1 MSVYARA
8 LAFVSGITDADP
20 SRPMDIQITTKKS
33 EGVERLL
40 EVSVPLEAVREAEE
54 KTARRYASTV
64 RLPGFRP
71 GKVPTAVVR
80 KRFKDAIRQQVLETL
95 VNEAFQEVVQRERLR
110 VAAQPHVHDVKF
122 ADGQPLTFEL
132 HVEVRPE
139 IELARVSGFRLK
151 RATTEVTEEQ
161 VREQLEQ
168 LRDQRAAW
176 TPVEEQPAPGDM
188 VTVELATA
196 EDGGEVVEGKEY
208 RIVLGAGQAIAGIE
222 ELIMDLTPGATT
234 ERPVKWPD
242 DFPDEAQ
249 RGRTKLVR
257 LMLKD
262 VKRKSLPDLDD
273 AFAREV
279 GDFDSLDS
287 LRAAI
292 ERDLTDHVRREAD
305 AAVRSQ
311 LLDEIASANRF
322 DVPQSWVSQL
332 IDGYMQAYKVPE
344 PERERFAA
352 EFRSVAE
359 RQVRRDLIIDTLAE
373 REKLAATEADI
384 DDRVAEVASKRN
396 ADPAQVYAS
405 LQKAGRLKEIE
416 HSITE
421 DKVFAWLLDRNAVE

>member
-1 MSVYARA
+1 ME
-8 LAFVSGITDADP
+8 
-20 SRPMDIQITTKKS
+20 IQITTKKS

-40 EVSVPLEAVREAEE
+40 EVSVPVETVREAEE

-95 VNEAFQEVVQRERLR
+95 LNEAFQEVVQREQLR

-139 IELARVSGFRLK
+139 IELARLSGFRVK
-151 RATTEVTEEQ
+151 RGPTEVSEEQ

-176 TPVEEQPAPGDM
+176 TPADEQPAPGDM

-196 EDGGEVVEGKEY
+196 EDGGDIPEGKEY
-208 RIVLGAGQAIAGIE
+208 RIVLGGGQAIAGIE
-222 ELIMDLTPGATT
+222 ELVMELTPGATV
-234 ERPVKWPD
+234 EKPVRWPD

-257 LMLKD
+257 VTLKD
-262 VKRKSLPDLDD
+262 VKRKSLPELDD

-279 GDFDSLDS
+279 GDFDSLGS

-292 ERDLTDHVRREAD
+292 ERDLADHVRREAD
-305 AAVRSQ
+305 AAIRAQ

-332 IDGYMQAYKVPE
+332 IDSYMQAYKIPE
-344 PERERFAA
+344 TERDRFAG
-352 EFRSVAE
+352 EFRGVAE
-359 RQVRRDLIIDTLAE
+359 RQVRRDLIIDTIAE

-384 DDRVAEVASKRN
+384 DDRVAEVATKRN

-421 DKVFAWLLDRNAVE
+421 DKVFAWLLERNTVE

>member
-1 MSVYARA
+1 
-8 LAFVSGITDADP
+8 
-20 SRPMDIQITTKKS
+20 MDIQITTKKS

-40 EVSVPLEAVREAEE
+40 EVSVPVEAVREVEE

-80 KRFKDAIRQQVLETL
+80 KRFRDAIRQQVLETL

-110 VAAQPHVHDVKF
+110 VAAQPHVHDVRF

-151 RATTEVTEEQ
+151 RGPTEVTEEQ
-161 VREQLEQ
+161 VGDQLEQ

-196 EDGGEVVEGKEY
+196 DDGGAMPEGKEY
-208 RIVLGAGQAIAGIE
+208 RIVLGGGQAIAGIE
-222 ELIMDLTPGATT
+222 ELIMDLTPGETA

-257 LMLKD
+257 VVLKD
-262 VKRKSLPDLDD
+262 VKRKSLPELDD

-287 LRAAI
+287 LRGAI

-311 LLDEIASANRF
+311 LIDEIAAANRF
-322 DVPQSWVSQL
+322 DVPQSWVAQL
-332 IDGYMQAYKVPE
+332 IDGYMQAYKIPE
-344 PERERFAA
+344 SERERFAA
-352 EFRSVAE
+352 EFRGVAE
-359 RQVRRDLIIDTLAE
+359 RQVRRDLIIDTIAE
-373 REKLAATEADI
+373 REKLAATEADV
-384 DDRVAEVASKRN
+384 DDRVADVAKKRN

-421 DKVFAWLLDRNAVE
+421 DKVFAWLLERNTIE

>member
-1 MSVYARA
+1 
-8 LAFVSGITDADP
+8 
-20 SRPMDIQITTKKS
+20 MDIQITTKKS

-40 EVSVPLEAVREAEE
+40 EVSVPVEAVREVEE

-80 KRFKDAIRQQVLETL
+80 KRFKDVIRQQVLEAV
-95 VNEAFQEVVQRERLR
+95 VNEAFQEVVQREGLR
-110 VAAQPHVHDVKF
+110 VTSQPHVHDVRF
-122 ADGQPLTFEL
+122 TDGEPLTFEL
-132 HVEVRPE
+132 RVEVRPE
-139 IELARVSGFRLK
+139 VDLARISGFRLK
-151 RATTEVTEEQ
+151 RNATDITEDQ

-168 LRDQRAAW
+168 LRDQRATW
-176 TPVEEQPAPGDM
+176 TPIHEQPAPGDM

-196 EDGGEVVEGKEY
+196 DDSGEVPEGKEY
-208 RIVLGAGQAIAGIE
+208 RLVLGGGQAIAGIE
-222 ELIMDLTPGATT
+222 ELIMELIPGATV
-234 ERPVKWPD
+234 ERPVRWPE

-249 RGRTKLVR
+249 RGRTKTVR
-257 LMLKD
+257 VTLKD
-262 VKRKSLPDLDD
+262 AKRKALPDLDD

-311 LLDEIASANRF
+311 LLDEIASANQF
-322 DVPQSWVSQL
+322 DVPPSWVSQL
-332 IDGYMQAYKVPE
+332 IEGYMQAYKIPDT
-344 PERERFAA
+344 ERERFAQ

-359 RQVRRDLIIDTLAE
+359 RQVRRDLIIDTIAE
-373 REKLAATEADI
+373 REKLAATEGDI

-405 LQKAGRLKEIE
+405 LQKAGRLREIE

-421 DKVFAWLLDRNAVE
+421 DKVFAWLLERNSVE